1 MVHARG
7 TMTEET
13 IQSQRIAARIAGFTL
28 LALMI
33 SGFMGMF
40 ISGHLVVDGNA
51 DLTVRNIL
59 THERAFRVGLVFE
72 FLMLSC
78 DVLLALALYALLKPV
93 NSTLALLGSFWRI
106 ANAIILGVGIAAT
119 LVSLDL
125 ISDPQS
131 MSLLKPDESHAFV
144 LIFLDLSSQLSLI
157 GLMCFCIGAGFHSW
171 LLYRSKYIPRLISGL
186 YLFSCVEML
195 MCCLAF
201 IIFPNIRTW
210 LDPAFVV
217 PDFIAELSVALW
229 LALKGVRI
237 AAP

>member
-119 LVSLDL
+119 LV
-125 ISDPQS
+125 
-131 MSLLKPDESHAFV
+131 KPDESHAFV